1 MRKEIN
7 PDSFNL
13 AAIDIGTNAARLL
26 IKSVTRHDDGTLQ
39 FQKIQFVRFPLR
51 LGMDVF
57 MGGKISKEREAQLVR
72 MTKAFRHLMLL
83 YDVADYR
90 ACATSALRD
99 AKNGPKILKGIKKDV
114 GIDIDIISGKEEART
129 IIDTHIEKILSL
141 SAGNGE
147 EQTTYLYVDV
157 GGGSTEVSYIAG
169 GELKASESFNIGT
182 LRMLSGTANMASLND
197 VCSKIKSM
205 TGETKD
211 CVIIGSG
218 GNINKL
224 YRLVPK
230 KTKLKDRITTPQLR
244 KLHDTLAAMTVERRI
259 SELDLKPDRADVI
272 VPAAKIFLAI
282 ADALD
287 VKCIAVPTI
296 GLSDGIINELAN
308 KITNRQTS
316 K

>member
-1 MRKEIN
+1 MKKEIN

-57 MGGKISKEREAQLVR
+57 MTGKISKEREAQLVR

-114 GIDIDIISGKEEART
+114 GIDIDIISGKEEAQT

-182 LRMLSGTANMASLND
+182 LRMLSGTANMASLDD
-197 VCSKIKSM
+197 VCSKTKSM